1 MLIAIDVGNTQT
13 TLGLFEGDKLEH
25 MWRISSHST
34 RSTDELHVLL
44 RGLFD
49 MGGVPHERIEGIALA
64 TVVPSAT
71 HMWKKVC
78 RAMFG
83 KSVLMVNVKTAGEL
97 IDVTNYRRGDLGADR
112 VADAVAARKLYGA
125 PCVVVDFGTAT
136 NMEVIDKDGCFV
148 GGIIAPGVESS
159 MNALF
164 SHAALLPQVELGDP
178 KVVIGRNT
186 TKAMQV
192 GIVYGEIDRVDGLVH
207 RVFDQLGYE
216 TTVVATGGLSGTMA
230 PLSKTITVTDRDL
243 TLQGIRMIYEY
254 HHELQRKQREEKA
267 QEKAHHHT
275 K

>member
-1 MLIAIDVGNTQT
+1 MGAVLIAIDVGNTQT

-49 MGGVPHERIEGIALA
+49 MGGVPHETVEGVALA

-78 RAMFG
+78 RSMFG
-83 KSVLMVNVKTAGEL
+83 MNLLMVNVKTAGEL
-97 IDVTNYRRGDLGADR
+97 IDVANYRRSDLGADR
-112 VADAVAARKLYGA
+112 VADAVAARSFYGS
-125 PCVVVDFGTAT
+125 PCIVVDFGTAT
-136 NMEVIDKDGCFV
+136 NIEVIDKDGCFA

-164 SHAALLPQVELGDP
+164 SHAALLPQVELVDP
-178 KVVIGRNT
+178 RNAIGRNT

-192 GIVYGEIDRVDGLVH
+192 GIVYGEIDRVDGLVN
-207 RVFDQLGYE
+207 RVFDQLGYK
-216 TTVVATGGLSGTMA
+216 TTVVATGGLSSTMA
-230 PLSKTITVTDRDL
+230 PLSKTISEVNPDL
-243 TLQGIRMIYEY
+243 TLQGIRMIYE
-254 HHELQRKQREEKA
+254 HQDALKKA
-267 QEKAHHHT
+267 AHA
-275 K
+275 KGK